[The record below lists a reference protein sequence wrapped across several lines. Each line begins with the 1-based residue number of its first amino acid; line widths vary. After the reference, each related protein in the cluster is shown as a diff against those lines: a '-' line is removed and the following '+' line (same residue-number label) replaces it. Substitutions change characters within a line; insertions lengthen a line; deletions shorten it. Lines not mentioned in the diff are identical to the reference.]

1 MAKRSA
7 NVGLLKPNNAPSVF
21 VSWAKDN
28 KFEIAPE
35 LEEKMAE
42 FGLSVLSRDQV
53 IKEQARQ
60 LDEYESLIE
69 EVKKP
74 AVAMQE
80 TIDILNG
87 VVATKSATIERLKE
101 ELADHQ
107 ASAAAKPTDP
117 RRTRSLHTTL
127 IAVLIDSYGYVPGS
141 KKNKVIADIQNALA
155 ERGLEVSADTLRKII
170 VDSEKHLPAEKAE

>member
-1 MAKRSA
+1 
-7 NVGLLKPNNAPSVF
+7 
-21 VSWAKDN
+21 
-28 KFEIAPE
+28 
-35 LEEKMAE
+35 
-42 FGLSVLSRDQV
+42 
-53 IKEQARQ
+53 
-60 LDEYESLIE
+60 
-69 EVKKP
+69 
-74 AVAMQE
+74 MQE

-87 VVATKSATIERLKE
+87 VVATKSATIERMKE

-127 IAVLIDSYGYVPGS
+127 IAVLIVSYGYVPGS